1 MKTYISPSIKTLVM
15 TRFMQNIYDV
25 VSNAAQ
31 LGNQGTFEESE
42 DPTKIVS
49 GKSVW
54 DD

>member
-15 TRFMQNIYDV
+15 TRFMQNINDV

-31 LGNQGTFEESE
+31 LGNESTFEEE
-42 DPTKIVS
+42 QDAGNIVLR
-49 GKSVW
+49 SVW

>member
-25 VSNAAQ
+25 VSTAQQ
-31 LGNQGTFEESE
+31 LGNEGNFDEEQ
-42 DPTKIVS
+42 DPSAIVTR
-49 GKSVW
+49 SVW